1 MSEQLRITVPAREG
15 RSFRLSAG
23 QSLTVVDVE
32 GSQIGDLVLFSATD
46 IHERLSTSCT
56 RSRCGRLEVLEGDQL
71 FSTKGRPMV
80 TIVEDR
86 VGAHDIVSHPCDKS
100 RYELDFHVIGH
111 ASCTDNLLGSLE
123 PFGIQDWWLPD
134 PFNVFMNTV
143 FLDDGRYFT
152 EPAVSKP
159 GDRIVMRAE
168 IDLIGAIS
176 ACPQDLYPANGY
188 KITDLEVMI
197 DDTYE
202 QTGSQ

>member
-1 MSEQLRITVPAREG
+1 MTEQQRITVPAREG

-71 FSTKGRPMV
+71 FSTEGRPMV

-100 RYELDFHVIGH
+100 RYELDFQVIR
-111 ASCTDNLLGSLE
+111 ARQLYRQSS
-123 PFGIQDWWLPD
+123 WL
-134 PFNVFMNTV
+134 
-143 FLDDGRYFT
+143 
-152 EPAVSKP
+152 A
-159 GDRIVMRAE
+159 
-168 IDLIGAIS
+168 GAIRDRRLVAPGPPS
-176 ACPQDLYPANGY
+176 
-188 KITDLEVMI
+188 T
-197 DDTYE
+197 
-202 QTGSQ
+202 SS